1 MKTLYLDCGMGAAGD
16 MLMAAL
22 LELCP
27 DQGAFIEK
35 MNHLGLT
42 GVAVQAEPAVKCG
55 ITGTHIS
62 VTVNGQ
68 EEESLDAGHSHEHSH
83 GEHEDHVHSHDHAE
97 HDHEHADCA
106 HDGGEHVHSH
116 DGVEHDHNHADCAYD
131 GGEHDHSHD
140 HSHNHDCAEHIH
152 EHDHIH
158 DHGDH
163 DHAHGGHSHHHADMA
178 GISHIISHLDLPDQV
193 KEDVVA
199 VYKLI
204 AEAESHAHGKP
215 VEEIHFHEVGTMDA
229 VTDVAGVCLL
239 IHELAPEQI
248 FASPV
253 HVGSGHVHCAHGI
266 LPVPAPATAHILQG
280 VPVYS
285 TEIKGELCTPTGA
298 ALLKHFVKDY
308 RPMPVMTV
316 SGIGYGMG
324 KKDFERANCVRAF
337 LGETGENGNEV
348 IELSCNIDDM
358 TAEDLGFA
366 QERLFEAGALEVYT
380 IPVGMKKNRP
390 GILLTCMCREKDE
403 EKMVS
408 VMFRHTTTIGVR
420 EHVSRRFTLKRD
432 HQVKNTAMGPVGI
445 KTSTGY
451 GICRSKMEYDDLAAI
466 AREKGLSLAEVR
478 ALLESNC

>member
-35 MNHLGLT
+35 MNHLGLP

-83 GEHEDHVHSHDHAE
+83 GEHEEHRHGHDHV
-97 HDHEHADCA
+97 HADCA
-106 HDGGEHVHSH
+106 HDDGEHVHSH
-116 DGVEHDHNHADCAYD
+116 DHVDHDHA
-131 GGEHDHSHD
+131 
-140 HSHNHDCAEHIH
+140 
-152 EHDHIH
+152 
-158 DHGDH
+158 H

-229 VTDVAGVCLL
+229 VADVAGVCLL

-266 LPVPAPATAHILQG
+266 LPVPAPATAHILRG

-337 LGETGENGNEV
+337 LGETGENGSEV
-348 IELSCNIDDM
+348 VELSCNIDDM

-408 VMFRHTTTIGVR
+408 AMFRHTTTIGVR
-420 EHVSRRFTLKRD
+420 EHVSRRFTLRRD
-432 HQVKNTAMGPVGI
+432 HQVKNTSMGPVGI

-451 GICRSKMEYDDLAAI
+451 GICRTKMEYEDLAAI
-466 AREKGLSLAEVR
+466 ASEKELSLAEVR
-478 ALLESNC
+478 ALLESDC